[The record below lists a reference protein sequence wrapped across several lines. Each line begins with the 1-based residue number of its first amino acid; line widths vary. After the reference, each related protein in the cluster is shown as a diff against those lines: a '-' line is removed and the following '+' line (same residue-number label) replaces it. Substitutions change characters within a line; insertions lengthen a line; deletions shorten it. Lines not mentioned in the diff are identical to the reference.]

1 MDATERLNDQ
11 TTTFWDGCDWSCVW
25 CVVRVDGV
33 GVAWGWR
40 GMCVCVCVLV
50 RWVRVVVV
58 VVVRRA
64 REARGREDLAARAIR
79 ARFVT
84 LYACVRL
91 VCASCGVVCG
101 GVVCALRRCVV

>member
-1 MDATERLNDQ
+1 M
-11 TTTFWDGCDWSCVW
+11 W

-50 RWVRVVVV
+50 RWVRAVVVV

>member
-1 MDATERLNDQ
+1 MR
-11 TTTFWDGCDWSCVW
+11 
-25 CVVRVDGV
+25 VVCGARGWRGRGV
-33 GVAWGWR
+33 GVAWGV
-40 GMCVCVCVLV
+40 CVCVCVLV

-101 GVVCALRRCVV
+101 GVVRVLRRCVV

>member
-1 MDATERLNDQ
+1 M
-11 TTTFWDGCDWSCVW
+11 
-25 CVVRVDGV
+25 VVRVVCG
-33 GVAWGWR
+33 ARGWR
-40 GMCVCVCVLV
+40 GRGVGMAWDVCVCVCVLV
-50 RWVRVVVV
+50 RWVRAVVVV